1 MLCVVDGLYI
11 GLQSNAYSLL
21 YICITSGK
29 VRTSYLSRGERAG
42 HWDNYHAQL
51 FITLYL
57 KITNFWIKSCDKEKM
72 SNLAKDDDILRMIDD
87 CGEQSMLTVCS
98 LIFLVLYT
106 LRVQNFARRKANFGL
121 IHESLYTRKKPEI
134 YDSGK
139 LIHAKKN

>member
-1 MLCVVDGLYI
+1 
-11 GLQSNAYSLL
+11 
-21 YICITSGK
+21 
-29 VRTSYLSRGERAG
+29 
-42 HWDNYHAQL
+42 
-51 FITLYL
+51 
-57 KITNFWIKSCDKEKM
+57 M

-139 LIHAKKN
+139 LIHAKKTSFFNSREFIH

>member
-1 MLCVVDGLYI
+1 M
-11 GLQSNAYSLL
+11 

-51 FITLYL
+51 LITLYL

-72 SNLAKDDDILRMIDD
+72 SNLAKDDDILRMKDD

-98 LIFLVLYT
+98 LIFSS
-106 LRVQNFARRKANFGL
+106 F
-121 IHESLYTRKKPEI
+121 I
-134 YDSGK
+134 YYKS
-139 LIHAKKN
+139 AKFREEKR